1 MRGAVHRIL
10 PALGGLLL
18 VGWGASYL
26 TRPTPAAD
34 TAMHGRLATFDA
46 SLAAAWEPIA
56 TLDGDALEGGRI
68 LALDAR
74 NDTLVLA
81 HPHAVSVLVNGR
93 LVHRFGSDVVG
104 APEFIARGAGIALT
118 DHGIAVLDPPQ
129 HRVDF
134 WRPDGARI
142 ARVALPSSSQG
153 AQYAAVASLDHAV
166 LVTAFLHSDAGPGWW
181 VWRVTPTATDTV
193 LARHAAGEAGA
204 AFRIPMVGALR
215 DTLWLLDALR
225 GTMFTLGPDGKR
237 LDSTARPDHPR
248 SRVPER
254 SRRRLREMSA
264 TMPQA
269 LRRALDVGDY
279 GPSTRALSA
288 TEDGRLLVLTADLDE
303 AMHVELLDR
312 AARPMGRLWEAAE
325 SAQLFLVRGRVYRLR
340 EDDARY
346 VIDRMTPRPSQPV
359 ESTPP

>member
-1 MRGAVHRIL
+1 MRGAVHRVL

-26 TRPTPAAD
+26 TRPAPAAD
-34 TAMHGRLATFDA
+34 ATMKGRLAAFDA
-46 SLAAAWEPIA
+46 SLATEWEPVA

-74 NDTLVLA
+74 GDTLVLA
-81 HPHAVSVLVNGR
+81 HPHAVSVIVAGR
-93 LVHRFGSDVVG
+93 LIHRFGSDVVG
-104 APEFIARGAGIALT
+104 APEFIARAAGIATT

-129 HRVDF
+129 HRMDF
-134 WRPDGARI
+134 WRPDGSRI
-142 ARVALPSSSQG
+142 ARVVLPTSRQG
-153 AQYAAVASLDHAV
+153 AQYAAVTALDRAV
-166 LVTAFLHSDAGPGWW
+166 LVTAFLHSDDGPGWW
-181 VWRVTPTATDTV
+181 IWRVAPTATDTV

-204 AFRIPMVGALR
+204 AYRIPMVAAFR
-215 DTLWLLDALR
+215 DTLSVLDALN
-225 GTMFTLGPDGKR
+225 GSVLTLGKDGQR
-237 LDSTARPDHPR
+237 LDSTARPDHPMF
-248 SRVPER
+248 RVPER

-288 TEDGRLLVLTADLDE
+288 SEDGRLLVLTADLDE

-312 AARPMGRLWEAAE
+312 NAQPIGRLWDEAE

-340 EDDARY
+340 EDDARF
-346 VIDRMTPRPSQPV
+346 VIDRLTLRPSQRE
-359 ESTPP
+359 ESMQP

>member
-1 MRGAVHRIL
+1 MR
-10 PALGGLLL
+10 
-18 VGWGASYL
+18 
-26 TRPTPAAD
+26 
-34 TAMHGRLATFDA
+34 GRLAAFDA
-46 SLAAAWEPIA
+46 ALAGAWEPVA

-74 NDTLVLA
+74 GDTLVLA
-81 HPHAVSVLVNGR
+81 HAHAVSVLVDGR

-104 APEFIARGAGIALT
+104 APEFIARGAGIAMT
-118 DHGIAVLDPPQ
+118 DHGIAVLDPPL

-134 WRPDGARI
+134 WRPDGTRI

-153 AQYAAVASLDHAV
+153 AQYAALTSLDNAV
-166 LVTAFLHSDAGPGWW
+166 VVTAFRHGEEGPGWW
-181 VWRVTPTATDTV
+181 IWRVAPSATDTV
-193 LARHAAGEAGA
+193 MARHAAGEAGA
-204 AFRIPMVGALR
+204 AFRIPMVAAFR
-215 DTLWLLDALR
+215 DTLVVLDALR
-225 GTMFTLGPDGKR
+225 GTVLTLRPDGQR

-248 SRVPER
+248 YRVPER

-279 GPSTRALSA
+279 GPSARALTGSA
-288 TEDGRLLVLTADLDE
+288 DGRLLVLTADLED

-312 AARPMGRLWEAAE
+312 GARPIGRLWDAAE
-325 SAQLFLVRGRVYRLR
+325 PAQLFLVRGRVYRLR

-346 VIDRMTPRPSQPV
+346 VIDRLTPRPFPAAEPMQP
-359 ESTPP
+359 